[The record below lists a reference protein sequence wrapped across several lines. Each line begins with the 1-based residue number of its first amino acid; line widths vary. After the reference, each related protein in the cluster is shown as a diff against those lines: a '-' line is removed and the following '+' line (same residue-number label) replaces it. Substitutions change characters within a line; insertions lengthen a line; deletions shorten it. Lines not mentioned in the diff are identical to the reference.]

1 VVASSERLA
10 SEGDHLSTDDSGH
23 LCTDDSPAVATTSA
37 RAPLR
42 RGPRP
47 RLPTGA
53 ATRPLKPKSWR
64 LGGRWCWWSRQ
75 RRQPPLQRATS
86 PAAATTSAPTTAAT
100 SAPSAYRRRRPPPP
114 RTKRSSLPSSYGVRT
129 RPSKNAAATSAAYD
143 VLYDPLGRRRSSA
156 PQMRQ
161 TCARRDH
168 RPCGGR
174 TAAPRLAAAG
184 GTGGGAK
191 AIQAKEPD
199 TRQLTAPAAGRPRV
213 AEVRLLRKAGEHP
226 SPPNVGGRSG
236 SPAHAEGRT
245 PTRLAFH
252 PSEDDGHP

>member
-75 RRQPPLQRATS
+75 RRQPPLQRAAS
-86 PAAATTSAPTTAAT
+86 PAATTTSAPTTAAT
-100 SAPSAYRRRRPPPP
+100 SAPAAYRRRRPPPP
-114 RTKRSSLPSSYGVRT
+114 RTKRSSLLPSYGVRT
-129 RPSKNAAATSAAYD
+129 RPSKNAAATSAAYNA
-143 VLYDPLGRRRSSA
+143 LYDPLGRRRSSA
-156 PQMRQ
+156 PWMRQ
-161 TCARRDH
+161 TCARRDR
-168 RPCGGR
+168 RPCGG
-174 TAAPRLAAAG
+174 
-184 GTGGGAK
+184 
-191 AIQAKEPD
+191 
-199 TRQLTAPAAGRPRV
+199 
-213 AEVRLLRKAGEHP
+213 
-226 SPPNVGGRSG
+226 
-236 SPAHAEGRT
+236 
-245 PTRLAFH
+245 
-252 PSEDDGHP
+252 